1 MNNLIKDPE
10 LTLNQII
17 EAFNKNTPDIFGN
30 DQKEEARN
38 YVHNISPSYLR
49 TILDCTK
56 LLKNSDGV
64 VCELGAYL
72 GIVSRSLKKIGY
84 EVNPC
89 DIPSYFGREEVKK
102 YYRKSKI
109 EIHDFNLREYNLP
122 FKDASHDLV
131 IACEIFEHLNFNPLP
146 VFAEINRILKPNG
159 YLYVGM
165 PNSSSIIKRLKFL
178 ITGRHP
184 SFEIQELF
192 QQLDYDNNLIVG
204 WHWRE

>member
-56 LLKNSDGV
+56 LLKNSDSV

-72 GIVSRSLKKIGY
+72 GIVSKVLKIGY
-84 EVNPC
+84 EVNPY
-89 DIPSYFGREEVKK
+89 DIHHISVGKR
-102 YYRKSKI
+102 SKNTI
-109 EIHDFNLREYNLP
+109 ENQ
-122 FKDASHDLV
+122 K
-131 IACEIFEHLNFNPLP
+131 
-146 VFAEINRILKPNG
+146 
-159 YLYVGM
+159 
-165 PNSSSIIKRLKFL
+165 LKFM
-178 ITGRHP
+178 IST
-184 SFEIQELF
+184 
-192 QQLDYDNNLIVG
+192 
-204 WHWRE
+204 